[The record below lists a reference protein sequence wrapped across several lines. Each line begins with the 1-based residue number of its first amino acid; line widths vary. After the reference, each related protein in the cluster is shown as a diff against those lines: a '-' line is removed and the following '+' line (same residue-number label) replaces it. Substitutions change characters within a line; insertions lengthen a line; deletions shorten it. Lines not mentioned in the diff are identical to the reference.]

1 LVPTRVRTTFEKLYL
16 QRITLPFS
24 GFSANSNIHK
34 KIRGSSN
41 KVFSKGPRLIR
52 DYPQLTVTGA
62 AGPATTGE

>member
-1 LVPTRVRTTFEKLYL
+1 VVSVPTAIF
-16 QRITLPFS
+16 I
-24 GFSANSNIHK
+24 K